1 MNPSRSTS
9 VVSKSSTL
17 LKDIE
22 RGAVQAI
29 LASAEVRHISA
40 KRNITTG
47 GDEATH
53 LFLVRS
59 GRVHYYHV
67 TKEGTSVLL
76 AWLVPGDVI
85 GLVAMLKVRSTYMAT
100 ADATSDCELL
110 VWRQSVLSKLVS
122 RHPLLAENGLQIA
135 LGYLRSYVARHI
147 GLVTKTAEERL
158 AETLLSL
165 VDRSGEIVPDGI
177 DIHATN
183 DQLAGL
189 ADISPFTASR
199 VLNNWERAGVL
210 SKGRGRVLLKSPE
223 SLIVG

>member
-1 MNPSRSTS
+1 MKKSRPTS
-9 VVSKSSTL
+9 AVLKPVIL
-17 LKDIE
+17 LKGIE
-22 RGAVQAI
+22 QSAMQAI
-29 LASAEVRHISA
+29 LASAEVRRISA

-47 GDEATH
+47 GEEATH
-53 LFLVRS
+53 LFVIRE
-59 GRVHYYHV
+59 GRAHYYHL
-67 TKEGTSVLL
+67 TKQGESVLL

-110 VWRQSVLSKLVS
+110 AWKHSVLCKLVS

-135 LGYLRSYVARHI
+135 LGYLRSYVGRHI

-158 AETLLSL
+158 AQTLLCL
-165 VDRSGEIVPDGI
+165 VDRSGEVVPDGI
-177 DIHATN
+177 DIRATN

-199 VLNNWERAGVL
+199 VLSNWERAGVL